1 MTIRWLAIVN
11 PVAGHPRSLKWQDSF
26 AKRLE
31 HELRA
36 EVAFTEYPGHAEE
49 LARDSAHAGV
59 AVFGG
64 DGTVAEAV
72 NGMDLDR
79 QRLLLL
85 AGGTGNGLARDLN
98 ITSLER
104 ALHAAQSDTYRRIDL
119 IKITFHSEDHQVRSR
134 LAISTASVGYAAEV
148 VVLAN
153 RYFKRLGN
161 WCYPVSATIQALR
174 QPALQIKVAIDD
186 QPLCDHQLTNIMIN
200 NTRHAGNFSA
210 FRNSDTS
217 DGKFEFLLAK
227 AGFWGQFTHNLA
239 VLSQTYFYQT
249 AEERIASNLTLV
261 LSLPQRLMIDGELW
275 QDIREVHFSILPGK
289 LCCSI

>member
-11 PVAGHPRSLKWQDSF
+11 PVAGHPRSSQWQDSF
-26 AKRLE
+26 ARRLE
-31 HELRA
+31 HELHA

-49 LARDSAHAGV
+49 LARGSAHEGV

-72 NGMDLDR
+72 NGMDLER

-85 AGGTGNGLARDLN
+85 AGGTGNGLARDFG
-98 ITSLER
+98 ITSLDK
-104 ALHAAQSDTYRRIDL
+104 AFHAAQRDECQRIDL
-119 IKITFHSEDHQVRSR
+119 IQITFHSSKKIRSR
-134 LAISTASVGYAAEV
+134 LAISTASIGYAAEV

-161 WCYPVSATIQALR
+161 WCYPVSATIQAMR
-174 QPALQIKVAIDD
+174 QSVLQLQVAIDD
-186 QPLCDHQLTNIMIN
+186 QPLSDYKLTNIMIN

-210 FRNSDTS
+210 FRNSDTG

-227 AGFWGQFTHNLA
+227 SGFWGQFTHNLA

-249 AEERIASNLTLV
+249 AQEKKAGSLALV
-261 LSLPQRLMIDGELW
+261 LPVPQRLMIDGELW
-275 QDIREVHFSILPGK
+275 EDIREVRFEVLPGK
-289 LCCSI
+289 LCCCV